1 MTPPANSLAVR
12 LDHGGRVVRVQSP
25 WLAQGNEVAR
35 LSFLARVL
43 ASGDVERVDVDSR
56 RATATIY
63 LASGEGDATKP
74 AATMLTELAAV
85 VRGKS
90 KSGQAYGVAL
100 ESLPQD
106 CLERAAVTIRR
117 YGSQLTTWEVIV
129 DRPDSLRLRHPLI
142 RSDRTFGGRVERMVA
157 TMPGVQDARLGLWTA
172 DTVVRFDPV
181 LFDASAMLAVVQT
194 MVNERSTGPA
204 GASKLEMLGTSAS
217 LAVAAITDFLFPA
230 LYPLSAALLVGT
242 NIRTISTAVSDLR
255 RHRIGLATVFTAITI
270 GTLST
275 GQFLASGLMAWS
287 FDFWRRRHRRDID
300 AERQLLLEDAI
311 PMPACSRVEAID
323 GTNRM
328 EVMSRIHPGDQ
339 ICLEQWD
346 LVPADGHTV
355 RGSCLVDERFVRG
368 TSGVRT
374 VRTGERLLAG
384 AMVVGGNAVLVVEE
398 PPQRTRLAS
407 IGRAVTAATRSEP
420 GRYAATASGDR
431 FASQM
436 VAPTLATAGLGLLT
450 GGIPTAIA
458 IMRPDY
464 GSSESVAVSLEDL
477 DAVACAL
484 AAGCCLRLPAAL
496 DRLSKIDT
504 LVVIDDPSLFVRGL
518 VVSRIVHRVEGDA
531 EPLRWAASLAR
542 FLADDRRSALAQAA
556 REKKLVLLDLA
567 TDQFGDGVAIA
578 IRARLGKRELVLREA
593 EPVSQSIERQGQR
606 KSSQTA
612 THQTAEAPLVLEIDG
627 VPAATF
633 EFARS
638 LRYALPDVLVQA
650 KERQP
655 FTAMLVS
662 ADNEEAVAQRAQSLH
677 FDLWRSDLNPAAV
690 GRLIHGLREAG
701 RVVGF
706 VGPCSRFASAVAA
719 SDVAVDVDTQ
729 CNIDTTPAGIVSLA
743 GKIDSLPDLFA
754 AAHRRRVRLHS
765 VRRLAFLPNAA
776 CVVGALFLGFTG
788 IVAVLISNLGTLGVY
803 TTTNRSH
810 HANSR
815 LRWLRNRSSL
825 VLRRRSSEASL
836 IHQPRLEK
844 IAVRENQ
851 AHQKE

>member
-1 MTPPANSLAVR
+1 
-12 LDHGGRVVRVQSP
+12 
-25 WLAQGNEVAR
+25 
-35 LSFLARVL
+35 
-43 ASGDVERVDVDSR
+43 
-56 RATATIY
+56 
-63 LASGEGDATKP
+63 
-74 AATMLTELAAV
+74 
-85 VRGKS
+85 
-90 KSGQAYGVAL
+90 
-100 ESLPQD
+100 
-106 CLERAAVTIRR
+106 
-117 YGSQLTTWEVIV
+117 
-129 DRPDSLRLRHPLI
+129 
-142 RSDRTFGGRVERMVA
+142 
-157 TMPGVQDARLGLWTA
+157 
-172 DTVVRFDPV
+172 
-181 LFDASAMLAVVQT
+181 
-194 MVNERSTGPA
+194 
-204 GASKLEMLGTSAS
+204 
-217 LAVAAITDFLFPA
+217 
-230 LYPLSAALLVGT
+230 
-242 NIRTISTAVSDLR
+242 
-255 RHRIGLATVFTAITI
+255 
-270 GTLST
+270 
-275 GQFLASGLMAWS
+275 
-287 FDFWRRRHRRDID
+287 
-300 AERQLLLEDAI
+300 
-311 PMPACSRVEAID
+311 
-323 GTNRM
+323 
-328 EVMSRIHPGDQ
+328 
-339 ICLEQWD
+339 
-346 LVPADGHTV
+346 
-355 RGSCLVDERFVRG
+355 
-368 TSGVRT
+368 
-374 VRTGERLLAG
+374 
-384 AMVVGGNAVLVVEE
+384 
-398 PPQRTRLAS
+398 
-407 IGRAVTAATRSEP
+407 
-420 GRYAATASGDR
+420 
-431 FASQM
+431 M

-606 KSSQTA
+606 KGSQIA

-844 IAVRENQ
+844 IAVRANE